1 MLANT
6 KIRLSALTL
15 KITTLRNFGL
25 QPNELNYIKLQI
37 FRPLIKYEYVEEVSK
52 IRYSFIEHKTSFL
65 AIIQTLADPTG
76 FSREIE
82 S

>member
-15 KITTLRNFGL
+15 KITTLRNFGV
-25 QPNELNYIKLQI
+25 QPNELNYIKLRI
-37 FRPLIKYEYVEEVSK
+37 FRPLTKYEYVEEVSN
-52 IRYSFIEHKTSFL
+52 IRYSFIENTTSFL
-65 AIIQTLADPTG
+65 AIIHTLADPTG
-76 FSREIE
+76 FSRKIE